1 MASLSFGPQARP
13 FSVDPINYMNYASV
27 SATNAINQA
36 NVLSTLAAS
45 LTAPVITPT
54 FPSGAS
60 SPSLSISPPPSLI
73 SFTWNAPTAPNAFT
87 GTLNVDPYL
96 PDTFDENP
104 PVLQFG
110 AAPATFSES
119 APTAPGITYPS
130 FPTDPTITLPAPP
143 DLLSIA
149 TYTFGGVNIPSL
161 VDQTPVLNIVDPQ
174 IWSYTAGSGFTSDL
188 LTKVTQIISDRLDGG
203 TGLPPAV
210 EKAIWD
216 RGRER
221 EAKSLAD
228 GLAEVDRMEALGYQL
243 PPGPWLDA
251 RIKLQT
257 EFAAQSYGFNRE
269 VMIKQAELEQTNI
282 KNALD
287 EAVTLESKLIDQ
299 YNFIEQRV
307 LEGVKYATQAG
318 IETYNAKVEAYKAYV
333 SAYQVKIAIYEAQ
346 IKGELAKVQA
356 YQAEVEAEKAKA
368 EINQALVQSYKVQTD
383 AALSAIELFKA
394 QLAAVQ
400 TKAEI
405 EKLKIE
411 IYGEQVKSFGSKI
424 NAYTASVEGY
434 RASVQAEATKQTAFT
449 AAVEA
454 YSAQVGAQAKII
466 DAKIAE
472 YKGKLD
478 AKLQEFEGYKAIVSA
493 ESERIKGISQ
503 YNGAVAEMYRSTV
516 TGQASY
522 NDSLTKQ
529 WQVSLEQAQ
538 RVAEIGNSA
547 AKMNAELYLQSRGI
561 AADAAKTS
569 ATVFSQ
575 LGAAALNALQWQTN
589 YSVQNSYHAQEGYE
603 ERHDFNTTISS
614 GG

>member
-13 FSVDPINYMNYASV
+13 FNVDPINYMNYASV
-27 SATNAINQA
+27 SATNAISQA
-36 NVLSTLAAS
+36 NVLTNLAQS
-45 LTAPVITPT
+45 LTAPVITPV
-54 FPSGAS
+54 FPSG
-60 SPSLSISPPPSLI
+60 PSAPALATTTQPSLI
-73 SFTWNAPTAPNAFT
+73 SFTWSIPGAPNAFT

-96 PDTFDENP
+96 PDPFDTAP

-110 AAPATFSES
+110 VAPAAFTDA

-130 FPTDPTITLPAPP
+130 FPTDPTVTLPAAP
-143 DLLSIA
+143 DLLSIQ
-149 TYTFGGVNIPSL
+149 TYQFGGVNIPSL

-174 IWSYTAGSGFTSDL
+174 VWSYTAGQGFTSAL
-188 LTKVTQIISDRLDGG
+188 LTKVIQVISDRLDGG

-210 EKAIWD
+210 EQAIWD

-221 EAKSLAD
+221 EAKTLAD
-228 GLAEVDRMEALGYQL
+228 GLAEVDRMASLGYQL

-257 EFAAQSYGFNRE
+257 EFAAQSYGFSRE
-269 VMIKQAELEQTNI
+269 VMIKQAELEQANI

-287 EAVTLESKLIDQ
+287 EAVTIEGKLIDQ
-299 YNFIEQRV
+299 YNQIEQRV

-333 SAYQVKIAIYEAQ
+333 QAYQVKIAIYEAQ
-346 IKGELAKVQA
+346 IKGEMSKVEV
-356 YQAEVEAEKAKA
+356 YKAEVEAERAKA
-368 EINQALVQSYKVQTD
+368 EINTALVQAYKVKTD

-394 QLAAVQ
+394 QLAATQ

-411 IYGEQVKSFGSKI
+411 IYGEQIKAFGSKI
-424 NAYTASVEGY
+424 NAYTAQVEGY
-434 RASVQAEATKQTAFT
+434 KASIQGEATKQQAFAT
-449 AAVEA
+449 AVEA
-454 YSAQVGAQAKII
+454 YSAQVSAQAKVIE
-466 DAKIAE
+466 AKISE
-472 YKGKLD
+472 YKGKIE
-478 AKLQEFEGYKAIVSA
+478 AKNLEYEGYKAVVSA
-493 ESERIKGISQ
+493 EAERIKGLSQ
-503 YNGAVAEMYRSTV
+503 YNSATADMYRSIV

-529 WQVSLEQAQ
+529 WQVALEQAQ
-538 RVAEIGNSA
+538 RTAEIANSA
-547 AKMNAELYLQSRGI
+547 SKMNADLYLQSKSI
-561 AADAAKTS
+561 AAEAAKVS

-575 LGAAALNALQWQTN
+575 LGSAALNALQWQTN
-589 YSVQNSYHAQEGYE
+589 YSVQNSYHANEGYE
-603 ERHDFNTTISS
+603 EQHSFNTSISS

>member
-1 MASLSFGPQARP
+1 MASLAFGPQPRP
-13 FSVDPINYMNYASV
+13 FNVDPINYLNYAQV
-27 SATNAINQA
+27 SAINAINQA
-36 NVLSTLAAS
+36 NVLSSLAQS
-45 LTAPVITPT
+45 LTAPVINPI

-60 SPSLSISPPPSLI
+60 SPAISISPPPSLTT
-73 SFTWNAPTAPNAFT
+73 FTWSVPNAPDAFV
-87 GTLNVDPYL
+87 GTLNVNPYL
-96 PDTFDENP
+96 PDTFDEAP
-104 PVLQFG
+104 PVLSF
-110 AAPATFSES
+110 APTPAGFSET
-119 APTAPGITYPS
+119 APTAPGIVYPS
-130 FPTDPTITLPAPP
+130 FPTDPTIMLPAAP

-149 TYTFGGVNIPSL
+149 TYQFGGVNLPTL
-161 VDQTPVLNIVDPQ
+161 DADVPVLNIVEPQ
-174 IWSYTAGSGFTSDL
+174 IFPYTPGQGFVSDL
-188 LTKVTQIISDRLDGG
+188 LTKVTQIISDRLNGG

-221 EAKSLAD
+221 EAKTLAD
-228 GLAEVDRMEALGYQL
+228 GLAEVDRMEALGYAF

-257 EFAAQSYGFNRE
+257 EFAAQSYGFSRE
-269 VMIKQAELEQTNI
+269 VMIKQAELEQANI

-287 EAVTLESKLIDQ
+287 EAVTLESKLIDE
-299 YNFIEQRV
+299 YNMIEQRV
-307 LEGVKYATQAG
+307 LEGVKYATEAG
-318 IETYNAKVEAYKAYV
+318 IQTYNAKVEAYKSYV
-333 SAYQVKIAIYEAQ
+333 SAYQLKVAIYEAT
-346 IKGELAKVQA
+346 IKGEMSKVQV
-356 YQAEVEAEKAKA
+356 YQAEVEAERAKA
-368 EINQALVQSYKVQTD
+368 EINTALVQQFKVQTD
-383 AALSAIELFKA
+383 AALSMIELYKA

-411 IYGEQVKSFGSKI
+411 IYGEQVKAFGSKI
-424 NAYTASVEGY
+424 SAYTAGVEGY
-434 RASVQAEATKQTAFT
+434 KASIQAEATKQTAY
-449 AAVEA
+449 ASAVEA

-478 AKLQEFEGYKAIVSA
+478 AKLQEFEGYKAVVSA
-493 ESERIKGISQ
+493 ESERVRGIAQ
-503 YNGAVAEMYRSTV
+503 YNSAVADMYRSVV

-575 LGAAALNALQWQTN
+575 LGSAALNALQWQTN
-589 YSVQNSYHAQEGYE
+589 YSVQNAYHANEGYNE
-603 ERHDFNTTISS
+603 NHDFNTTINS

>member
-1 MASLSFGPQARP
+1 MISLPRP
-13 FSVDPINYMNYASV
+13 FNVDPINYMNYAQV
-27 SATNAINQA
+27 SALNAISQA
-36 NVLSTLAAS
+36 NVLTGLAQS
-45 LTAPVITPT
+45 LTAPVINPV

-60 SPSLSISPPPSLI
+60 APAITVPSAPSLI
-73 SFTWNAPTAPNAFT
+73 TFTWNVPDAPASFN
-87 GTLNVDPYL
+87 GSLNVDPYL
-96 PDTFDENP
+96 PDTFDTEP
-104 PVLQFG
+104 PELLFG
-110 AAPATFSES
+110 AAPASFNE
-119 APTAPGITYPS
+119 TAPASPGIVYPS
-130 FPTDPTITLPAPP
+130 FPSDPTLNLPAAP

-149 TYTFGGVNIPSL
+149 TYQFGGVNLPTL
-161 VDQTPVLNIVDPQ
+161 TEDVPVLNIVDPQ
-174 IWSYTAGSGFTSDL
+174 VLPYTPGSGFTSDL
-188 LTKVTQIISDRLDGG
+188 LTKVTQVISDRLNGG

-210 EKAIWD
+210 EQAIWD

-221 EAKSLAD
+221 EAKSLSD

-257 EFAAQSYGFNRE
+257 EYAAQSYGFSRE
-269 VMIKQAELEQTNI
+269 VMIKQAELEQANI

-299 YNFIEQRV
+299 YNMIEQRV
-307 LEGVKYATQAG
+307 LEGVKYATEAG
-318 IETYNAKVEAYKAYV
+318 IQTYNAKVEAYKAYV
-333 SAYQVKIAIYEAQ
+333 QAYSVKIEIYKAQ
-346 IKGELAKVQA
+346 IQGEMSKVEV
-356 YQAEVEAEKAKA
+356 YKTEVEAERSKA
-368 EINQALVQSYKVQTD
+368 EINTALVQSYKVQTD
-383 AALSAIELFKA
+383 AALSMIELFKA

-411 IYGEQVKSFGSKI
+411 IYGEQVKAFGSKI
-424 NAYTASVEGY
+424 NAYTAQVEGY
-434 RASVQAEATKQTAFT
+434 KASVQAEATKQTAFT

-472 YKGKLD
+472 YKGQLD
-478 AKLQEFEGYKAIVSA
+478 AKLQEFEGYKAVVSA
-493 ESERIKGISQ
+493 ESERVRGIAS
-503 YNGAVAEMYRSTV
+503 YNSAVADMYRSVV

-547 AKMNAELYLQSRGI
+547 AKMNADLYLQSKSI
-561 AADAAKTS
+561 AAEAAKVS

-575 LGAAALNALQWQTN
+575 LGSAALNAMQWQTN
-589 YSVQNSYHAQEGYE
+589 YSVQNAAHNQESNSFSVESRYNY
-603 ERHDFNTTISS
+603 D
-614 GG
+614 GGG